1 MSFTDLLR
9 EAVRTLDANR
19 GRSLLTILGI
29 VIGIGAVIA
38 MTSLIGGI
46 QNSMVGSLGLNAAR
60 SITIMSSKPM
70 EQDDLDKV
78 KAMVPSL
85 ESIEGTTF
93 ASADIKHNNKT
104 INVSVTGCSSN
115 YVNVAGGISMVQGS
129 FFGSSDEKNESR
141 VAVVGRVAL
150 KALFDDADAQAVGKT
165 FTMNDKTY
173 TIVGVY
179 DESITGDTSYFTAYV
194 PESSLE
200 RDWGTDGGMYDA
212 VALVKEDADPQ
223 TVADALQSKLMN
235 IMGIDASDE
244 DQSVQVYT
252 QQSEIDQLNS
262 YIGSFQL
269 IMGAVSSISLLVGGI
284 GIMNMMLTNV
294 TERIREI
301 GIRRALGATRRDIS
315 LQFLTESAMIC
326 VSGGI
331 LGTVLG
337 YLAACAL
344 TFFGGSSIMSAMG
357 GESSAMLMPAISP
370 STVALALGFSMVIGL
385 VFGFYPARKAAQMD
399 PVECLRYQ

>member
-60 SITIMSSKPM
+60 SMTVMSSKPM
-70 EQDDLDKV
+70 EQSDLDKA

-93 ASADIKHNNKT
+93 ASADIKRNNKT
-104 INVSVTGCSSN
+104 INVSVTGCSAN
-115 YVNVAGGISMVQGS
+115 YVNVAGSISMVQGS
-129 FFGSSDEKNESR
+129 FFRSSDEKNESR

-223 TVADALQSKLMN
+223 TVANALQSKLMN
-235 IMGIDASDE
+235 VMGIDASDK

-357 GESSAMLMPAISP
+357 GESSATLMPAISP